1 MKGIGKLIQMII
13 ISATVGK
20 NTFKEIDALIANK
33 RVWNA
38 VLGCS
43 THLHTH
49 VLII

>member
-33 RVWNA
+33 RV
-38 VLGCS
+38 
-43 THLHTH
+43 
-49 VLII
+49 